1 MTVTPMPAPLP
12 RLAALLV
19 AASMFLVACGGG
31 SGTDPIEAGSLD
43 EVRSRT
49 GADSADSAGPRSTSE
64 LAGLIQPA
72 GSAATLPEADDRPL
86 PVALSFEAIGAS
98 VAPVVPVGVET
109 DGDMEIPGTSEV
121 GWYRHGPSPG
131 SSGSAVLAAH
141 ISWNGSDGVFRHLAR
156 AEPGQRFTIGY
167 DDGSVAA
174 YEVVAVRQ
182 YPKDQLPDELF
193 ATSGDPQV
201 ALITCGG
208 SFNRALD
215 SYDDNVVAYAVPR

>member
-1 MTVTPMPAPLP
+1 MPAPLP

-19 AASMFLVACGGG
+19 AVSLVLVACGGG
-31 SGTDPIEAGSLD
+31 SGTDATEAGSID
-43 EVRSRT
+43 QAGSRT
-49 GADSADSAGPRSTSE
+49 GAEPGEPADSAGPRPTSE

-72 GSAATLPEADDRPL
+72 GSAATLPEADGGPM

-98 VAPVVPVGVET
+98 VAPVMPVGVEAN
-109 DGDMEIPGTSEV
+109 GDMEIPGTSEV
-121 GWYRHGPSPG
+121 GWYQHGPAPG

-141 ISWNGSDGVFRHLAR
+141 ISWNGRDGVFRHLTR
-156 AEPGQRFTIGY
+156 AEPGQQFTIGY
-167 DDGSVAA
+167 DDGSIAA

-182 YPKDQLPDELF
+182 YPKDQLPDDLF

-215 SYDDNVVAYAVPR
+215 SYDDNIVAYAVPV